1 VSLLLAFALA
11 WLGLAITMIVT
22 VLVLTANKES
32 PRYLSLEELVEE
44 PCAQNMNEAQRGAA

>member
-22 VLVLTANKES
+22 VFVLTANKES
-32 PRYLSLEELVEE
+32 PRYLSLEEVVEE